1 MSAQRFVAANATEAL
16 RRIKAE
22 LGGDAVVLSSN
33 DVEGGVEIV
42 AIAAAELGALSP
54 PKATAGGLRSAA
66 AAEPSQPPSQ
76 PPSHTPPHAPPH
88 APPHTP
94 PRAPLYTTPQ
104 APLAERIRRAIDP
117 TPRREAPG
125 STPTPALRQSFE
137 ARVSP
142 QATPRQPV
150 RESLQA
156 RTGLPTLAD
165 HRPPGYPRFAP
176 LAAVAATPPP
186 ATLPPSALLP
196 AAAALPGMNAL
207 SSQMAEMKNLLSGH
221 LAASFWSSLQQSS
234 PGHAQLTRRLL
245 NAGLSSQMV
254 SQMLAELPAEPDFE
268 RLLDRAQQWVKQRLQ
283 VQDAFSLFDKGGVYA
298 FIGPTGV
305 GKTTTLAKIAARCVL
320 RYGRRQVA
328 LMTTDTYRIGAQE
341 QLRVFAR
348 ILSLPVVALRDSDDL
363 ESKVADLSSRKIV
376 LLDTAG
382 VSQRD
387 TMMVEQLEMIQQGC
401 GAVHRVLVM
410 SATTSTRTLDDVVAS
425 HHNAIGG
432 QGIDSAILT
441 KIDEGMSLA
450 PAIDCVLRHRLPL
463 LFLSNGQRVPED
475 LFAAD
480 AAYIAH
486 RTVNPRG
493 GDESGADPAHVP
505 AMIADDIHAWAA
517 EARTA

>member
-33 DVEGGVEIV
+33 DVDDGVEII
-42 AIAAAELGALSP
+42 AIAAAELGSLSP
-54 PKATAGGLRSAA
+54 PTATASALRPAPTGEAA
-66 AAEPSQPPSQ
+66 G
-76 PPSHTPPHAPPH
+76 
-88 APPHTP
+88 
-94 PRAPLYTTPQ
+94 
-104 APLAERIRRAIDP
+104 APLAERIRRAIEP
-117 TPRREAPG
+117 APRREA
-125 STPTPALRQSFE
+125 PALRQSFE
-137 ARVSP
+137 DRVST

-156 RTGLPTLAD
+156 RTGQPTLAD
-165 HRPPGYPRFAP
+165 PRSAGYPRLAP
-176 LAAVAATPPP
+176 KVTAAAAAAPPP
-186 ATLPPSALLP
+186 AAPPP
-196 AAAALPGMNAL
+196 AAATVLPGMNAL
-207 SSQMAEMKNLLSGH
+207 SSQMAEMKSLLSGH

-234 PGHAQLTRRLL
+234 PGRALLTRRLL

-254 SQMLAELPAEPDFE
+254 SQMLAELPVEPDFD
-268 RLLDRAQQWVKQRLQ
+268 RLLDLAQQWVKQRLQ

-348 ILSLPVVALRDSDDL
+348 ILNLPVVSLRDSDDL

-387 TMMVEQLEMIQQGC
+387 SMMVEQLEMIRQGC

-425 HHNAIGG
+425 HHNALGG
-432 QGIDSAILT
+432 QGIQSAILT
-441 KIDEGMSLA
+441 KIDESMSLA
-450 PAIDCVLRHRLPL
+450 PVIDCVLRHRLPL

-493 GDESGADPAHVP
+493 GDETGADPAHVP
-505 AMIADDIHAWAA
+505 AMIADDIHAWAT
-517 EARTA
+517 EARSA

>member
-22 LGGDAVVLSSN
+22 LGGDAVVLSSTE
-33 DVEGGVEIV
+33 VPGGIEIV
-42 AIAAAELGALSP
+42 AIAAADLVSLSAPTPATP
-54 PKATAGGLRSAA
+54 PPASLPAAVHAAAHASANSYANPYANSAA
-66 AAEPSQPPSQ
+66 HAPVLTERPRRLLGEPS
-76 PPSHTPPHAPPH
+76 
-88 APPHTP
+88 
-94 PRAPLYTTPQ
+94 
-104 APLAERIRRAIDP
+104 
-117 TPRREAPG
+117 RREA
-125 STPTPALRQSFE
+125 TEAVPALRRPAE
-137 ARVSP
+137 PASP
-142 QATPRQPV
+142 PRPPL

-156 RTGLPTLAD
+156 RAQAYSAGHGDFPS
-165 HRPPGYPRFAP
+165 PQPRFTLPSRSPAAAP
-176 LAAVAATPPP
+176 LATPPSTP
-186 ATLPPSALLP
+186 AVSAGMTASP
-196 AAAALPGMNAL
+196 ASPGMNAL
-207 SSQMAEMKNLLSGH
+207 SSQMAEVKNLLSGH
-221 LAASFWSSLQQSS
+221 LATSFWSSLQQAAPS
-234 PGHAQLTRRLL
+234 HALLTRRLL
-245 NAGLSSQMV
+245 NAGLSSQVV
-254 SQMLAELPAEPDFE
+254 SQMIAELPADADFE
-268 RLLDRAQQWVKQRLQ
+268 RVLASAQRWIQKRLQ
-283 VQDAFSLFDKGGVYA
+283 VQDAFSLFDAGGVYA

-348 ILSLPVVALRDSDDL
+348 ILNLPVVSLRDSDDM

-382 VSQRD
+382 MGQRD
-387 TMMVEQLEMIQQGC
+387 TMMVEQLDMIRQGC

-410 SATTSTRTLDDVVAS
+410 SATTSTRTLDDVVES
-425 HHNAIGG
+425 HQNALGG
-432 QGIDSAILT
+432 QGIHSAILT

-486 RTVNPRG
+486 RTINPRG
-493 GDESGADPAHVP
+493 RDDSGTDTAHIP
-505 AMIADDIHAWAA
+505 AMIADDIGAWTPEVSNA
-517 EARTA
+517 

>member
-1 MSAQRFVAANATEAL
+1 MSAQRFVAANATDAL

-33 DVEGGVEIV
+33 DVAEGVEII
-42 AIAAAELGALSP
+42 AIAAAELADLSP
-54 PKATAGGLRSAA
+54 PAASASPARPAPAGEPPLQTLERLRRP
-66 AAEPSQPPSQ
+66 AEP
-76 PPSHTPPHAPPH
+76 A
-88 APPHTP
+88 
-94 PRAPLYTTPQ
+94 L
-104 APLAERIRRAIDP
+104 
-117 TPRREAPG
+117 RRESLAPA
-125 STPTPALRQSFE
+125 PALRQSFE

-150 RESLQA
+150 RESLLA
-156 RTGLPTLAD
+156 RTGQPTLAD
-165 HRPPGYPRFAP
+165 ARPPAYPR
-176 LAAVAATPPP
+176 ATPPAGVTTTAAP
-186 ATLPPSALLP
+186 VARPLAMPTAMPSPVAP
-196 AAAALPGMNAL
+196 AAAMPATAAPHPGMNAL
-207 SSQMAEMKNLLSGH
+207 SSQMAEMKSLLSGH
-221 LAASFWSSLQQSS
+221 LAASFWSSLQQTS
-234 PGHAQLTRRLL
+234 PGHALLTRRLL
-245 NAGLSSQMV
+245 NAGLSSQV
-254 SQMLAELPAEPDFE
+254 VTQMLADLPVEPDFD
-268 RLLDRAQQWVKQRLQ
+268 RLLDLAQHWVKQRLQ
-283 VQDAFSLFDKGGVYA
+283 VQDAFSLFDQGGVYA

-348 ILSLPVVALRDSDDL
+348 ILNLPVVSLRDSDDL
-363 ESKVADLSSRKIV
+363 ESKVADLSTRKIV

-387 TMMVEQLEMIQQGC
+387 TMMVEQLEMIRQGC

-425 HHNAIGG
+425 HRQAIGG
-432 QGIDSAILT
+432 RGIDSAILT

-480 AAYIAH
+480 AAYLAH

-493 GDESGADPAHVP
+493 GDEAGADPVHMP
-505 AMIADDIHAWAA
+505 AMIADDISAWTA
-517 EARTA
+517 EARVA